1 MEFPQKLKM
10 EPSFD
15 PATPPLGIYHKNPE
29 ALIQKNICTPTFIA
43 ALFTTDKT
51 WKQPKCPS
59 ADKWIEKIW
68 YIYTL
73 EYYAAV

>member
-1 MEFPQKLKM
+1 MVEDKVKINLNPVIPL
-10 EPSFD
+10 
-15 PATPPLGIYHKNPE
+15 LGIYPKNPE
-29 ALIQKNICTPTFIA
+29 TSTRKNICTPTFIA